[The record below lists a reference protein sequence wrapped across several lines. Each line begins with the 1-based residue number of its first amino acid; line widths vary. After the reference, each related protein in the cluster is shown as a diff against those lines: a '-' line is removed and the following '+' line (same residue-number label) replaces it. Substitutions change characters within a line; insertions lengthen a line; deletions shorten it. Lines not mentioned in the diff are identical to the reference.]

1 MRSLLYE
8 PVLASMRL
16 SDTFPCEMRSIS
28 AYLPLASNLKSIT
41 SLITIY
47 RTRTAKYALNA

>member
-1 MRSLLYE
+1 
-8 PVLASMRL
+8 
-16 SDTFPCEMRSIS
+16 MRSIES
-28 AYLPLASNLKSIT
+28 YLPLASNLKSVT

>member
-8 PVLASMRL
+8 LLLASMKL

-47 RTRTAKYALNA
+47 RTRTAKILVNV